1 MKKEKFQ
8 WSLLIVLLAI
18 LMACKHHPDVIT
30 DIIPPDDNGGVN
42 PNDTVIDPCSD
53 DTVYFANTV
62 LPIILSHCSMPGC
75 HNTPT
80 NDNDNIVLT
89 NYEQVMNYV
98 VPGDLNSSELWDD
111 AIAETDPD
119 KIMPPPDATPLTEV
133 EMQLIADWIQQ
144 GAQNNSCIECDS
156 TFAFADDI
164 LPIIENNCAGCHSGN
179 DPEAGLLLVTY
190 SDIQAAVTSNGL
202 MDRVNDAN
210 NPMPPN
216 NQLSDCIKSQIQS
229 WIDAGMPNN

>member
-1 MKKEKFQ
+1 MSIPNTLPLGYLYTLQIPMKKEKFQ

-119 KIMPPPDATPLTEV
+119 KIMPPPDATKEHKTTAVLNAIALLHLLTIFS
-133 EMQLIADWIQQ
+133 LSSKTTA
-144 GAQNNSCIECDS
+144 
-156 TFAFADDI
+156 
-164 LPIIENNCAGCHSGN
+164 P
-179 DPEAGLLLVTY
+179 
-190 SDIQAAVTSNGL
+190 AVTAA
-202 MDRVNDAN
+202 MTRK
-210 NPMPPN
+210 P
-216 NQLSDCIKSQIQS
+216 DCF
-229 WIDAGMPNN
+229 W